1 MARASGESEE
11 AIVLGLTISE
21 KLCSRCG
28 ECSRDCIAGIIEQI
42 DDKLPFIK
50 PENEPY
56 CIRCQHCLAVCPDG
70 ALSIHDRNPAESE
83 KLGRDTVPQFD
94 QMTRL
99 VRGRRSVRHYK
110 DENVDPG
117 VVKKLLAAL
126 ANVPTG
132 ENRQELTF
140 TVIDDKESMR
150 SFREKALTALASA
163 LAAKKVPENARYLH
177 EAAPAYFE
185 NGRDIIFRG
194 APHLLIASAPTEAPC
209 SNEDVVLALAYFE
222 LLAQSGGL
230 GTVWCGMLKMLL
242 ETLPEIKRLLGIPES
257 HYYYAMLF
265 GLPSIRYYRTV
276 QRDDSAIIRR
286 VTVEESRS
294 WDAQ

>member
-1 MARASGESEE
+1 
-11 AIVLGLTISE
+11 VLGLTISE
-21 KLCSRCG
+21 ELCSRCG
-28 ECSRDCIAGIIEQI
+28 ECRRDCIAGIIEQI
-42 DDKLPFIK
+42 DDTLPFIR

-83 KLGRDTVPQFD
+83 KLCRDTLPQFD
-94 QMTRL
+94 QMVRL

-110 DENVDPG
+110 NENVDPG

-140 TVIDDKESMR
+140 TVIDDKEAMR

-163 LAAKKVPENARYLH
+163 LAAKQVPENARYLH
-177 EAAPAYFE
+177 EAAPEYFE

-194 APHLLIASAPTEAPC
+194 APHLLIASASTEAPC

-222 LLAQSGGL
+222 LLAQSGGI

-242 ETLPEIKRLLGIPES
+242 DTLPEMKRLLSIPES

-265 GLPSIRYYRTV
+265 GPPSVRYHRTV
-276 QRDDSAIIRR
+276 QRDDSATIRR
-286 VTVEESRS
+286 VTLEKS
-294 WDAQ
+294 WS